1 MEELNVNAIVAD
13 EEVKTSRKTLIDYIL
28 PEDYDRYNELLAK
41 AEEAKANA
49 PKKERGPLTPEQK
62 KKQAENRLKKAQ
74 EQLAKLL
81 ADAGIAEDDA
91 E

>member
-1 MEELNVNAIVAD
+1 MVEMNELNVNET
-13 EEVKTSRKTLIDYIL
+13 EETVSTRKTIVDYIL

-49 PKKERGPLTPEQK
+49 PKKVRGPMTKEQK
-62 KKQAENRLKKAQ
+62 TKMAQAR
-74 EQLAKLL
+74 LAKAEAALAALL
-81 ADAGIAEDDA
+81 AEAEADA